1 MRLKTL
7 ILAAMLLFETIG
19 IAVYVALLQK
29 QSPVSLDIFT
39 QADIQVLAGNN
50 IVYNIFIIA
59 PVLLGTAYGVGEHCE
74 AMQLLLWQ
82 KKKKLLHRQQLFC
95 FLWSFA
101 IAAIAVIVPLVCGMV
116 WKKARINWGIVSSYF
131 TIMNSAILP
140 DVTIGE
146 VVMVNFI
153 VQLVRNIIFSQLVL
167 IGWWSRFNF
176 IYTILVGIGIVI
188 IEMSQPQIKIVLNL
202 IQADY
207 QFWILNREK
216 WIAFFAGIGWLGAEQ
231 AILYRLKKGKE
242 FL

>member
-1 MRLKTL
+1 M

-116 WKKARINWGIVSSYF
+116 WKKA
-131 TIMNSAILP
+131 
-140 DVTIGE
+140 
-146 VVMVNFI
+146 
-153 VQLVRNIIFSQLVL
+153 
-167 IGWWSRFNF
+167 
-176 IYTILVGIGIVI
+176 GIGIVI